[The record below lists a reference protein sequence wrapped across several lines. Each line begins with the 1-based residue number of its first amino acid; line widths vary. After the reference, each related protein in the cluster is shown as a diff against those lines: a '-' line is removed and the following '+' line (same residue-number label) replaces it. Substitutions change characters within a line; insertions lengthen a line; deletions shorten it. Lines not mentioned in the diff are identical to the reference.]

1 MLHFY
6 EMQVE
11 CHQRDSPCGPKSK
24 KMSPGGT
31 VPVGNSLKLSQ
42 FDIFGTLL
50 VMHSLKLS
58 QKCHQ
63 RDCPRGPKNKI
74 VTRGTVPLVT
84 TTKIAGDFSPAIVTL
99 T

>member
-6 EMQVE
+6 EMQV
-11 CHQRDSPCGPKSK
+11 
-24 KMSPGGT
+24 KMSPEGQSLWSQKQKNVARGT
-31 VPVGNSLKLSQ
+31 VPVGSSLKLSQ
-42 FDIFGTLL
+42 FDIFGALL

-63 RDCPRGPKNKI
+63 RDSPRGPKNKN

>member
-1 MLHFY
+1 
-6 EMQVE
+6 
-11 CHQRDSPCGPKSK
+11 
-24 KMSPGGT
+24 MSPEGQSLWSQKQKNVSRGT

-84 TTKIAGDFSPAIVTL
+84 TTKKAGDFSPAM
-99 T
+99 